1 MLEHDIVSDIL
12 EEDLIL
18 PDGTRIPKE
27 EIDWTRPIPIK
38 YPTDDSNEQ
47 TNAERDLSES
57 LRDILDKESKL
68 D

>member
-1 MLEHDIVSDIL
+1 MLEHDIVSDLL

-27 EIDWTRPIPIK
+27 EIDWEYPIK
-38 YPTDDSNEQ
+38 HLGDDSNEQ
-47 TNAERDLSES
+47 TNVERALSEPV
-57 LRDILDKESKL
+57 RDVFDKESKL